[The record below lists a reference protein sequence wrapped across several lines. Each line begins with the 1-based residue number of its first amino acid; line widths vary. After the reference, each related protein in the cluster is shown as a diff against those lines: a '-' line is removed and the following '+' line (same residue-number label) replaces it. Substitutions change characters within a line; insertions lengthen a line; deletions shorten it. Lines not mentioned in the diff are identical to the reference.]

1 MAGINQREA
10 RMTRSGA
17 VVAFVVALAAAIS
30 LPGTANAASVD
41 PRGGITSVDHPGTAT
56 TQGGFTST
64 TTKDLARADTI
75 KRQLAVAAEEGP
87 PQWLLDRCL
96 RHPDAGKR
104 GGHVMFRHF
113 WCQRNIVYGE
123 YIFLPTG
130 KREGE
135 FTIPYRAAAI
145 GNPLTRETHYFFH
158 GDDYF
163 TDGSFS
169 GDSTLSLRA
178 HCVEL
183 TAGCSVDKEYV
194 TMDIGDWDDGQWV
207 RWNFRSDERVATQQ
221 PEKVL
226 RNKFTLSG
234 LAFDDFGRPVA
245 LESDTRPGIRCDS
258 ATYFPNSQRA
268 CIFTDVR
275 SRLPYVFGAGYDE
288 VVTHIKGAYERP
300 DLTHPFKPDKSI
312 PGRWG
317 VLPDPRPLH
326 RITPGSTAHLA
337 NRAAKDSACETLP
350 PHQPDQ
356 ECDEFPFASTLE
368 GAGFG
373 DGNFSVKYVNNRQNE
388 RAGGI
393 LSGYYGWDRV
403 LRDDNLADG
412 TLDEFWVSVP

>member
-1 MAGINQREA
+1 
-10 RMTRSGA
+10 MTRSGA
-17 VVAFVVALAAAIS
+17 VVAFLVALAAAVFLS
-30 LPGTANAASVD
+30 GTAHAVNDSVD
-41 PRGGITSVDHPGTAT
+41 PRGGITSVDHPGVAT
-56 TQGGFTST
+56 SQGGFTST

-75 KRQLAVAAEEGP
+75 NRRLGVAAEQGP

-96 RHPDAGKR
+96 EHPDAGEA
-104 GGHVMFRHF
+104 GGHVMFRQF
-113 WCQRNIVYGE
+113 WCQRNIVYGQFI
-123 YIFLPTG
+123 YPPTG
-130 KREGE
+130 EREGW
-135 FTIPYRAAAI
+135 FVIPYRAAAI
-145 GNPLTRETHYFFH
+145 GNPYTRQMHYFFH

-169 GDSTLSLRA
+169 GDSSLSLRA
-178 HCVEL
+178 HCIEL
-183 TAGCSVDKEYV
+183 TAGCSVDREDV
-194 TMDIGDWDDGQWV
+194 TMDIGDWDDGQWL
-207 RWNFRSDERVATQQ
+207 RWNFRSDENVATQQ

-234 LAFDDFGRPVA
+234 EAVDDFGRRVE
-245 LESDTRPGIRCDS
+245 LDSVTRPNIRCDS
-258 ATYFPNSQRA
+258 ATYFPGQPRS
-268 CIFTDVR
+268 CVFTDVL

-300 DLTHPFKPDKSI
+300 DLTHPFKLGKSI

-317 VLPDPRPLH
+317 DPPDPRALH
-326 RITPGSTAHLA
+326 RITPGSKAHLD

-393 LSGYYGWDRV
+393 LSAYYAWDRV

-412 TLDEFWVSVP
+412 TLDEFWVNVP